1 MQSATVPFRLV
12 MRIEVRSSQIV
23 VRSEIVAL
31 QFRVTPAMVTI
42 WRSQSTACIR
52 PMTVTRPESPGD
64 LPMGI

>member
-1 MQSATVPFRLV
+1 